1 MSYVVSKADYSDLE
15 WIVEDAVVKM
25 LQDEV
30 NNMQYYNKT
39 SITDLVMNALLSGTL
54 LICKKEDER
63 VGVLGGVLVPH
74 YLNTDKRIL
83 AEIIWYVSKEHRT
96 GRAGYLLIKEYSQM
110 AREVSDMATF
120 SLLANSPVSDKTL
133 MKFGFKPTERSFL
146 MEN

>member
-1 MSYVVSKADYSDLE
+1 MSYEVSKAEYNDLE
-15 WIVEDAVVKM
+15 WIVDCAVVKM

-30 NNMQYYNKT
+30 KNMQYYNKT

-74 YLNTDKRIL
+74 YLNTDKKIL

-96 GRAGYLLIKEYSQM
+96 GRAGYLLLKEYSKM
-110 AREVSDMATF
+110 AREISDMATF
-120 SLLANSPVSDKTL
+120 SLLADSPVSDKTL